1 MSVVV
6 GEAGSRGGRSPIR
19 VLIVDDS
26 AVVRQVMGEV
36 LRRAPGIEVIA
47 TASDPVFALDK
58 MRQAWPDVILLDV
71 EMPRMDGIT
80 FLKRIMAERPTPV
93 IICSTLTSRGAET
106 TMQALA
112 AGAVSIITKP
122 TLGLKHFLNDS
133 AAELVG
139 AVRSAARANMRA
151 MKLAAAT
158 PGREGTLAP
167 AAAAGV
173 SRPAPGV
180 GHEALAETTDR
191 LIAIGTSTGGTQA
204 LEVVLRALPRTI
216 PGIVVVQHMPEKFTE
231 LFAQRL
237 NQVCAIEVLEAQDGQ
252 RVIAGRALIAPGGR
266 HLTVRRS
273 GAHYLVEVRDGP
285 PVNRHR
291 PSVDVLFRSVARY
304 AGRNAMGVIMTGMGD
319 DGARGLRE
327 LFDAGAATV
336 AQDEA
341 SSVVFGMPKEAIRL
355 GAAGRVLGL
364 EAIAPA
370 LIQYGRQ
377 CGS

>member
-1 MSVVV
+1 MSAVV
-6 GEAGSRGGRSPIR
+6 GEAASRGACGPVR

-80 FLKRIMAERPTPV
+80 FLKRIMTERPTPV

-133 AAELVG
+133 AAELVS

-158 PGREGTLAP
+158 PGALAP
-167 AAAAGV
+167 AAAAGLP
-173 SRPAPGV
+173 RPAPGA

-237 NQVCAIEVLEAQDGQ
+237 NQLCAIEVLEAQDGQ

-291 PSVDVLFRSVARY
+291 PSVDVLFRSVARS

-327 LFDAGAATV
+327 LFDAGALTV

-341 SSVVFGMPKEAIRL
+341 SSVVFGMPREAIRL

-377 CGS
+377 REL